1 MAGESAHSRPE
12 SSSSQ
17 ADEERDLPHERELE
31 LPHVRDN
38 WEEGEAEREQED
50 GEGPRGQGHLS
61 SHFISIENE
70 RGQQV
75 HSDDTLLGP
84 RSYFNP
90 IALEDEELSSELSV
104 QKVDF
109 IKDIKE
115 IKTRKH
121 SKNTR
126 RRIMEKTGESNIH
139 IHNVSKKRRRFIKDM
154 FTTMV
159 DMRWRYTLLSF
170 TASFFV
176 SWILFA
182 IVWYLISYVHG
193 DFLYYQLQDNDAWKE
208 TLGEDFK
215 PCVFAMEEGW
225 ASSFLMSVETQHTIG
240 YGFRGTSARC
250 ELALILECVQSVVG
264 VIIQA
269 CMAGIV
275 FAKLARPKNR
285 TNTVMFSKKAVICQ
299 RNGSLYLQFRVG
311 NLRDSTLLESHVR
324 AQLIKHVTTE
334 EGEQIHYHQEELS
347 VGTQLDGE
355 TDTAL
360 LLWPLIIS
368 HKIDEDSPLWQLGP
382 QDLPKA
388 KFEIILILEGII
400 EATGNTTQARTS
412 YLSDEILWGQRF
424 KNIMSYVENQGVYA
438 VNCASLDEAEK
449 KGDKTP
455 WISAAQ
461 IHDMKTRRGRTTS
474 PPGSL
479 SQEDVRVRK
488 SASRLVPGVRGQG
501 GRYSQVAMGSQNMLG
516 PRVRSVSHQGP
527 LSCMVSPPVEEEEDE
542 RKESGIG
549 SLTSSQGNNWP
560 VAHQH

>member
-1 MAGESAHSRPE
+1 MGE
-12 SSSSQ
+12 
-17 ADEERDLPHERELE
+17 
-31 LPHVRDN
+31 
-38 WEEGEAEREQED
+38 
-50 GEGPRGQGHLS
+50 
-61 SHFISIENE
+61 
-70 RGQQV
+70 
-75 HSDDTLLGP
+75 
-84 RSYFNP
+84 
-90 IALEDEELSSELSV
+90 
-104 QKVDF
+104 
-109 IKDIKE
+109 
-115 IKTRKH
+115 
-121 SKNTR
+121 KN
-126 RRIMEKTGESNIH
+126 GESNIH

-176 SWILFA
+176 SWTLFA

-193 DFLYYQLQDNDAWKE
+193 DFEYYQTDEDKRE
-208 TLGEDFK
+208 EKFGDFK

-275 FAKLARPKNR
+275 FAKLARPKSR
-285 TNTVMFSKKAVICQ
+285 KNTVMFSKKAVICQ

-324 AQLIKHVTTE
+324 AQMIKHVTTE

-368 HKIDEDSPLWQLGP
+368 HKIDEDSPLWQIGP

-388 KFEIILILEGII
+388 RFEIILILEGII

-455 WISAAQ
+455 WTSAAQ
-461 IHDMKTRRGRTTS
+461 IQEMKTRRGRATS
-474 PPGSL
+474 PHGSI

-488 SASRLVPGVRGQG
+488 SASRLVPGIGIRGGPG
-501 GRYSQVAMGSQNMLG
+501 GRYSQVAMGGSLNMLG

-549 SLTSSQGNNWP
+549 SLTSSQGNNWA
-560 VAHQH
+560 VHQQH